1 VPASYISGDAL
12 WDTSTYLNQIFASL
26 DAAPGTYCE
35 RGAPGRTPTASPLT
49 SLQLR
54 YPSRR
59 GFCCSGSA
67 SSGWRRHASGGSG
80 AGADRVSDSGASG
93 RPNFFP
99 GSASAWIAA
108 PIPIRALADKPSPAG
123 NAQRQTAQDRCEFLL
138 DNVSAIVLSL
148 DSDGKITFLN
158 HYGEDFF
165 EYSAKE
171 ILGKPVLGTLTPA
184 TGFEGRDLASF
195 LDGLR
200 RDPDRYAFSV
210 NQNILRNG
218 EKVWTFWA
226 NKGIYDDRGQVKE
239 VLRVGLDISERERR
253 LEAATEELREI
264 TTMLQGRSWV
274 QRKKLKEIAARI
286 EAISEELERPWT
298 LSKSGI
304 FESVAPPTH

>member
-1 VPASYISGDAL
+1 MRGKIFGRFFARTWGFAAAAVLIAAAAL
-12 WDTSTYLNQIFASL
+12 FEATAKEPSPPRNEQNQSEQDRCKFWMDKVSAIILSL
-26 DAAPGTYCE
+26 DAE
-35 RGAPGRTPTASPLT
+35 
-49 SLQLR
+49 
-54 YPSRR
+54 
-59 GFCCSGSA
+59 
-67 SSGWRRHASGGSG
+67 
-80 AGADRVSDSGASG
+80 
-93 RPNFFP
+93 
-99 GSASAWIAA
+99 
-108 PIPIRALADKPSPAG
+108 
-123 NAQRQTAQDRCEFLL
+123 
-138 DNVSAIVLSL
+138 
-148 DSDGKITFLN
+148 GKITFLN

-210 NQNILRNG
+210 NQNVLRNG

-226 NKGIYDDRGQVKE
+226 NKGIYDDRGQVRE
-239 VLRVGLDISERERR
+239 VLRVGLDITERERR
-253 LEAATEELREI
+253 LEAATEGLREI

-274 QRKKLKEIAARI
+274 QRRKLKEIAARI

-304 FESVAPPTH
+304 FESVAPPAH

>member
-1 VPASYISGDAL
+1 MTAETFGPLVPTTFWGL
-12 WDTSTYLNQIFASL
+12 VVTLVL
-26 DAAPGTYCE
+26 
-35 RGAPGRTPTASPLT
+35 
-49 SLQLR
+49 
-54 YPSRR
+54 
-59 GFCCSGSA
+59 
-67 SSGWRRHASGGSG
+67 
-80 AGADRVSDSGASG
+80 
-93 RPNFFP
+93 
-99 GSASAWIAA
+99 IAA
-108 PIPIRALADKPSPAG
+108 PVPIRALADEPSPAG
-123 NAQRQTAQDRCEFLL
+123 KAQRQTAQDRCEFLL
-138 DNVSAIVLSL
+138 DNVSAIILSL

-195 LDGLR
+195 LHGLR

-239 VLRVGLDISERERR
+239 VLRVGLDITERERR

-304 FESVAPPTH
+304 FESVAPPAH